1 MKPFKKRDLY
11 RELSIQ
17 VSLLVDTSIVALRY
31 KSRLLMI
38 QVSLPLDTSHVISR
52 VGYTLKVSDGLF

>member
-17 VSLLVDTSIVALRY
+17 VSLPY
-31 KSRLLMI
+31 
-38 QVSLPLDTSHVISR
+38 DTSHVFE
-52 VGYTLKVSDGLF
+52 G

>member
-17 VSLLVDTSIVALRY
+17 VSLLVDTSIVPLRY
-31 KSRLLMI
+31 KSR
-38 QVSLPLDTSHVISR
+38 
-52 VGYTLKVSDGLF
+52 F

>member
-17 VSLLVDTSIVALRY
+17 VSLLVDTGIVACRY
-31 KSRLLMI
+31 KYRCLTI
-38 QVSLPLDTSHVISR
+38 QVTF
-52 VGYTLKVSDGLF
+52 LKGKRARKT

>member
-17 VSLLVDTSIVALRY
+17 VSLLVDTS
-31 KSRLLMI
+31 
-38 QVSLPLDTSHVISR
+38 HVFE
-52 VGYTLKVSDGLF
+52 G

>member
-17 VSLLVDTSIVALRY
+17 VSL
-31 KSRLLMI
+31 
-38 QVSLPLDTSHVISR
+38 PHDTSHVFKGKR
-52 VGYTLKVSDGLF
+52 ARKT